1 LVLIVA
7 EELHRLT
14 EAICKEISMSIGKSP
29 VHDSGFFKRSNEAP
43 TRRHRYQSG
52 HAVQF
57 YGDDG
62 AFLDS
67 LGQSVGAALEAGD
80 GVIVIAT
87 KAHRNGL
94 AQRLKARGLDTA
106 AAIERGRYVLLDAT
120 ETLSKFLQEGWP
132 DATCFAD
139 IMGKTIARARAAA
152 KGDDPDIFAFGEM
165 VALLWA
171 EGKSEAAFRL
181 EQLWNELAR
190 TQSFTLRCAYP
201 LKKFDREEHGEL
213 FLKICAEHS
222 DVIPGESYTALGS
235 EEERLRNISFLQQ
248 KVQVLDRE
256 RAERLEIEKSL
267 RLREAELAELLENA
281 PEGVH
286 QTDPDQKILWANN
299 ALLKLFGYRP
309 EELIGHHLSEFFVQE
324 NTLDEY
330 WGKLMRRE
338 EVIDFPA
345 EFRCKDGSIKDVFI
359 HSNGLWKDGQFVRTR
374 SFIRD
379 VTERNGMIQALKL
392 AHEELEMR
400 VSERTAE
407 LEQKNLQILEQ
418 AKILEMKNR
427 DLRELSARLLQV
439 QDDERRRIARDL
451 HDGTGQMLALL
462 SMTLS
467 RLETEAGKFSPELA
481 KGLAENVE
489 IVKEVSAELRT
500 LSYLLHPPLLDE
512 TGLESALRWYVDG
525 FGKRSGIEVA
535 LDLPDDLGR
544 LSRELETAIYRIV
557 QECLTNIHR
566 HSESLTATIR
576 LSQSPG
582 QIALEIKD
590 DGRGIPQE
598 KLSKIASTG
607 LPGVGL
613 RGMRERIMDFHG
625 ELEITS
631 RAKGTDIKIIIPLDA
646 TAPGVRLADSRAL

>member
-1 LVLIVA
+1 LVLIAA

-14 EAICKEISMSIGKSP
+14 EAICKEISISIGKSP

-67 LGQSVGAALEAGD
+67 LGQSVCGALEAGD

-87 KAHRNGL
+87 KTHRNGL

-171 EGKSEAAFRL
+171 EGKSDAAFRL

-190 TQSFTLRCAYP
+190 THSFTLQCAYP

-222 DVIPGESYTALGS
+222 DVIPDESYTALGS
-235 EEERLRNISFLQQ
+235 EDERLRNITFLQQ
-248 KVQVLDRE
+248 KVRVLDRE

-281 PEGVH
+281 PEGVQ
-286 QTDPDQKILWANN
+286 QTDPDQRIVWANN
-299 ALLKLFGYRP
+299 ALLKLFGYSP

-345 EFRCKDGSIKDVFI
+345 EFRCKDGSIKDVLI

-379 VTERNGMIQALKL
+379 VTERNEMIQALKL

-400 VSERTAE
+400 VIGRTAE

-427 DLRELSARLLQV
+427 NLCELSARLLQV

-467 RLETEAGKFSPELA
+467 GLGKEASK
-481 KGLAENVE
+481 LAENVE

-544 LSRELETAIYRIV
+544 LSRELETALYRIV

-576 LSQSPG
+576 LSQLPG

-590 DGRGIPQE
+590 EGRGIPQE

-646 TAPGVRLADSRAL
+646 TAQGVRLADSRAL